1 VISLIY
7 IVDLCNDDEFSD
19 IEGIVSLEE
28 KMIKIKNLLFLLVYM
43 LIKLLL
49 FLPVTTAIV
58 ERVFF
63 LPCILT
69 RVDCKIGLEISK

>member
-1 VISLIY
+1 MVLGDQLHTY

-19 IEGIVSLEE
+19 IKGIVSLEE
-28 KMIKIKNLLFLLVYM
+28 KMIKIKNLLFSLVYM

-49 FLPVTTAIV
+49 FLPITTAIV

-63 LPCILT
+63 CHAY
-69 RVDCKIGLEISK
+69 